1 MKICPQCQ
9 TRYTDDTLRFCLQ
22 DGALLADAPQSE
34 TPTAAYSEAE
44 IIPPSGQPSD
54 AVSQE
59 TQWRKG
65 EATRVGKGKIDRKSS
80 AAPLLAAATIA
91 VLFLIAGGTGLG
103 LWLYFRDWKDG
114 PGGSNSANVNV
125 PTPTVAPTATRTPA
139 INTPTPAPMV
149 SPTLTPTP
157 ATPTPTPPP
166 PGPAIARREVEQM
179 IFAWKSD
186 IESLD
191 IDRLMAHYAGTVD
204 YYLRPGADRNFV
216 RSDKMRA
223 FNRFNSID
231 ISITNLSITL
241 DSTGERATAVFDKAW
256 VFVGARRTSG
266 MVQSQLKMVKVGGRW
281 LITGERD
288 LRVYRR
294 N

>member
-22 DGALLADAPQSE
+22 DGALLGDAPQSE
-34 TPTAAYSEAE
+34 TPTAEYSEAE
-44 IIPPSGQPSD
+44 IHARGERPSD

-59 TQWRKG
+59 TQWRKS
-65 EATRVGKGKIDRKSS
+65 EVTRVGQGKEGKKSS
-80 AAPLLAAATIA
+80 AAPLLAAVAIL

-114 PGGSNSANVNV
+114 GSGNKLANVNV
-125 PTPTVAPTATRTPA
+125 PTPTLAPIATRTPP
-139 INTPTPAPMV
+139 INTPTPAQTVIP
-149 SPTLTPTP
+149 TPTP
-157 ATPTPTPPP
+157 ATPTPTPPL
-166 PGPAIARREVEQM
+166 PGPALARREVEQT

-186 IESLD
+186 IESLN
-191 IDRLMAHYAGTVD
+191 INGLMAHYAGTVD
-204 YYLRPGADRNFV
+204 YYLKRGADRNFV
-216 RSDKMRA
+216 RADKMRA
-223 FNRFNSID
+223 FSRFNSID
-231 ISITNLSITL
+231 ITITNMSISL
-241 DSTGERATAVFDKAW
+241 DTAGERATAVFDKEW
-256 VFVGARRTSG
+256 VFAGARRTSG
-266 MVQSQLKMVKVGGRW
+266 MVQSQLKLVNVGGRW